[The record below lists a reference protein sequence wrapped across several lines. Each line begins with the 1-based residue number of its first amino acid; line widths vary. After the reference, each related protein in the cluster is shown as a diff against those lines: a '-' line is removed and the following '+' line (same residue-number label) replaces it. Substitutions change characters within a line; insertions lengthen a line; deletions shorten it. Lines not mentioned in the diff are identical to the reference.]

1 MNLTKNFL
9 ILSIGTFL
17 VVFFLG
23 VIASTVVSKAGEQDV
38 TQNLSKAA

>member
-1 MNLTKNFL
+1 MNPAKNFL

-17 VVFFLG
+17 VVISLG
-23 VIASTVVSKAGEQDV
+23 VIASTVVSTAGEQDV